1 MNEALRNPQVRELC
15 EKVVRL
21 CLHMRSTRLPGELG
35 DIIFDWVLDGY
46 RIDENYRRLSACCDE
61 LAAGRDGQNKIETE
75 ETD

>member
-1 MNEALRNPQVRELC
+1 
-15 EKVVRL
+15 
-21 CLHMRSTRLPGELG
+21 MRSTRLPGELG